1 MNLVIISIGS
11 NLGDRLENL
20 REAVKLIKNIGASE
34 VCCSPVYESTAVGYD
49 SENKFY
55 NAVVSFYIDFDV
67 FELLMLVQK
76 IEQDMGRI
84 RLSKSYM
91 DRIIDLDIISFENLT
106 IDTQVL
112 TLPHPRYQKRLF
124 VLLPLKDIENCSPGL
139 DVFADIDK
147 HIEDCPP
154 DGDVL
159 KTEYS
164 ICV

>member
-34 VCCSPVYESTAVGYD
+34 VCCSAVYESTAVGYD

-55 NAVVSFYIDFDV
+55 NAVVSFYVDFDV

-106 IDTQVL
+106 INTQVL

-124 VLLPLKDIENCSPGL
+124 VLLPLKDIENYSPGL
-139 DVFADIDK
+139 DVFVYIDK
-147 HIEDCPP
+147 HIEECPS